1 MLSDIFLPKLGYK
14 KRIHLMN
21 PMIPSFNSNNGDKMS
36 SSDINSKIDFL
47 DSAKSIKKK

>member
-1 MLSDIFLPKLGYK
+1 
-14 KRIHLMN
+14 MN

-47 DSAKSIKKK
+47 DSAKSIKKNKQSFLRRREY